1 MPESGVPH
9 RGGTQAPHHHHFR
22 VNKNGFQVIHLT
34 KMQKEKTE
42 TSSLTPSESSARPS
56 PSIVLSLIS
65 GWEKEIRRAGPGLP
79 GPAHCWSFFS
89 VRKILLGL
97 DLGGEVSED

>member
-9 RGGTQAPHHHHFR
+9 RGGTQAPYHHHFL
-22 VNKNGFQVIHLT
+22 VNKNGFQVTHLT

-42 TSSLTPSESSARPS
+42 TISLTPSESSARPS

-65 GWEKEIRRAGPGLP
+65 GWEKEMRKAWSGPPSQDQHVAG
-79 GPAHCWSFFS
+79 HFS
-89 VRKILLGL
+89 V
-97 DLGGEVSED
+97 